1 MILYSAGCS
10 LDGLENL
17 DDLGFQATLGNFVQY
32 VHNNE
37 LIAAFYKVSLGQ
49 RPIRMLF

>member
-1 MILYSAGCS
+1 M
-10 LDGLENL
+10 DGLENL

-49 RPIRMLF
+49 RHIYILF